1 MDVEGNHLAEGR
13 ENLEEGHRA
22 YQGSQEGGSQEE
34 GRLACLEVARACR
47 AYQGE
52 GVWHMA

>member
-13 ENLEEGHRA
+13 GNLEEGRRA
-22 YQGSQEGGSQEE
+22 YQGNQEGGSQE
-34 GRLACLEVARACR
+34 GARLACLEVVRACR

-52 GVWHMA
+52 GVWRMA